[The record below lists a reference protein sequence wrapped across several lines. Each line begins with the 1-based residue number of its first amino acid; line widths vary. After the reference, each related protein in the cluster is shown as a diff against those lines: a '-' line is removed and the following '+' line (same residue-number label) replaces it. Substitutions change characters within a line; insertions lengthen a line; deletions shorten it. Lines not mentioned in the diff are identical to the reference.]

1 VKTALLVTSDEA
13 LRARLSRALGGVSI
27 FTAPTDAEAIETLR
41 LVDIDAVFRD
51 CAHRVDL
58 TDFVTRVKETSP
70 ATCIVA
76 IGTSDTGEAQA
87 ADFTAPASFTPREL
101 AHAIRHV
108 DERLRLLREIDGLRA
123 QLTRD
128 APAGA
133 PMPAG
138 GETASLSRL
147 LKGFSRLFAAGFDLP
162 RALEIFLDGIGEL
175 LRPARSALL
184 LPDEA
189 NRAYRVVAHRGLA
202 PAIARSAR
210 LSGTGGL
217 PQWLS
222 EQGRPARLADLTD
235 PEVARDLTLL
245 QGIVAIP
252 LLAQG
257 ELVGVLVL
265 GQPVIGAGY
274 PREET
279 ETLFDLATHF
289 ATALRDIALHHRF
302 QREKEFSEQ
311 ILERMSSGVVTIG
324 RDHRIG
330 AFNRR
335 AEEILG
341 VRAAEMLSQDLR
353 GLPSPLGD
361 MLFETLSRGQ
371 ALPRSEVQLALRRL
385 WLDVSTY
392 PLHGAEPA
400 PMGAVVVFEDV
411 TAQKELAARKR
422 QAGEA
427 QLLAR
432 VVARIADEV
441 NNPLVSINTF
451 VELLDERYDDP
462 DFRKAF
468 SSVVRRDVRRLVQ
481 VFEKLAGLVS
491 EGELHFSIVD
501 AHAVVASVVSAI
513 EPSEEGSAKHLE
525 VLDVSRDSTPQPV
538 RVDVA
543 QTRKALSYLIGFLA
557 HNTPGDQASVSISV
571 GRHGQAEAAE
581 SVWIL
586 VGSRSASVGTDR
598 LQRLFDPVHMVQEN
612 LIDVGPAV
620 SQRLIEAQG
629 GQLRLRQGR
638 HELSFLVA
646 LPPAAG

>member
-1 VKTALLVTSDEA
+1 MKTALLVTADEA
-13 LRARLSRALGGVSI
+13 LRARLTRALGGVSI
-27 FTAPTDAEAIETLR
+27 FTASGDAEALETLR
-41 LVDIDAVFRD
+41 LVGIDAIFRD
-51 CAHRVDL
+51 GVHRGDL
-58 TDFVTRVKETSP
+58 TDFVTRVKEASP
-70 ATCIVA
+70 ATCVVA
-76 IGTSDTGEAQA
+76 IGPADAGEAQA
-87 ADFTAPASFTPREL
+87 ADFVAPASFTPREL
-101 AHAIRHV
+101 GHAIHHV
-108 DERLRLLREIDGLRA
+108 DERLRLLREIDALRT
-123 QLTRD
+123 QLTHVASPD
-128 APAGA
+128 APT
-133 PMPAG
+133 PAAR
-138 GETASLSRL
+138 ESASLSRI
-147 LKGFSRLFAAGFDLP
+147 LKGFSRLFAAGFDRP
-162 RALEIFLDGIGEL
+162 RALEIFLEGIGEL

-184 LPDEA
+184 LPDEVD
-189 NRAYRVVAHRGLA
+189 RSYRVVAHRGLA
-202 PAIARSAR
+202 PAIARSVR
-210 LSGTGGL
+210 LAGTTGL
-217 PQWLS
+217 AQWLAA
-222 EQGRPARLADLTD
+222 QGRPARLPDLAD
-235 PEVARDLTLL
+235 PEVARDLILL
-245 QGIVAIP
+245 QGIVAVP

-265 GQPVIGAGY
+265 GQPVIGGGY
-274 PREET
+274 AREET

-289 ATALRDIALHHRF
+289 ATALRDIGLHHRL

-324 RDHRIG
+324 RDHRLG

-341 VRAAEMLSQDLR
+341 VGAAEMLGQDLR

-361 MLFETLSRGQ
+361 MLFETLTRGQ
-371 ALPRSEVQLALRRL
+371 ALPRAEVQLALRRL

-392 PLHGAEPA
+392 PIYGDGPT

-411 TAQKELAARKR
+411 TAQKELAAQKR
-422 QAGEA
+422 QAEEA

-441 NNPLVSINTF
+441 NNPLVSVNTF
-451 VELLDERYDDP
+451 VELIEERYYDP

-501 AHAVVASVVSAI
+501 AHAVVADVITAI
-513 EPSEEGSAKHLE
+513 EPSDEAGGKHLE

-557 HNTPGDQASVSISV
+557 HNTPGDRASVSISV
-571 GRHGQAEAAE
+571 GRHGQAEAAD

-586 VGSRSASVGTDR
+586 VGSRSASIGPER
-598 LQRLFDPVHMVQEN
+598 LPRLFDPVRMVQES

-638 HELSFLVA
+638 HELSFLLA
-646 LPPAAG
+646 LPPSAS

>member
-1 VKTALLVTSDEA
+1 MKTALLVTADEA
-13 LRARLSRALGGVSI
+13 LRARLTRALGGVSI
-27 FTAPTDAEAIETLR
+27 FAAPGDAEALETIR
-41 LVDIDAVFRD
+41 LVGIDAIFRD
-51 CAHRVDL
+51 SAHRGDL
-58 TDFVTRVKETSP
+58 TDFVTRVKEASP

-76 IGTSDTGEAQA
+76 IGPADAGEAQA
-87 ADFTAPASFTPREL
+87 ADFVAPASFTPREL
-101 AHAIRHV
+101 GHAIHHV
-108 DERLRLLREIDGLRA
+108 DERLRLLREVDALRA
-123 QLTRD
+123 QLTQAASPGAS
-128 APAGA
+128 APAGREA
-133 PMPAG
+133 S
-138 GETASLSRL
+138 SLSRI
-147 LKGFSRLFAAGFDLP
+147 LKGFSRLFAAGFDRP

-189 NRAYRVVAHRGLA
+189 DGSYRVVAHRGLA
-202 PAIARSAR
+202 PVIARSAR
-210 LSGTGGL
+210 LSGTTGL
-217 PQWLS
+217 AQWLAA
-222 EQGRPARLADLTD
+222 QGRPARLPDLTD
-235 PEVARDLTLL
+235 PDVAGDLTLL
-245 QGIVAIP
+245 QGIVAVP

-265 GQPVIGAGY
+265 GQPVIGTGY

-289 ATALRDIALHHRF
+289 ATALRDIALHHRL

-341 VRAAEMLSQDLR
+341 VGAAEMLGQDLR

-361 MLFETLSRGQ
+361 MLFETMTRGQ
-371 ALPRSEVQLALRRL
+371 ALPRSEVPLALRRL
-385 WLDVSTY
+385 WLDVSSY
-392 PLHGAEPA
+392 PIYGNEPTPRGAA
-400 PMGAVVVFEDV
+400 VVFEDV
-411 TAQKELAARKR
+411 TAQKELAAQKR
-422 QAGEA
+422 QAEEA

-441 NNPLVSINTF
+441 NNPLVSVNTF
-451 VELLDERYDDP
+451 VELIEERYDDQ
-462 DFRKAF
+462 DFRKAL
-468 SSVVRRDVRRLVQ
+468 SSVIRRDVRRLVQ

-491 EGELHFSIVD
+491 EGELHFSNVD
-501 AHAVVASVVSAI
+501 AHTIVADIVSAI
-513 EPSEEGSAKHLE
+513 EPSDEGSDKHLE
-525 VLDVSRDSTPQPV
+525 VLVVSRDSTPQPV

-571 GRHGQAEAAE
+571 GRHGQAEAGDR
-581 SVWIL
+581 VWIL
-586 VGSRSASVGTDR
+586 VGSRSASVGADR
-598 LQRLFDPVHMVQEN
+598 LPRLFDPVHMVQEN

-620 SQRLIEAQG
+620 SQRIIEAQG

-646 LPPAAG
+646 LPPSVS

>member
-1 VKTALLVTSDEA
+1 MKTALLVTADEA
-13 LRARLSRALGGVSI
+13 LRARLTRALGGVSI
-27 FTAPTDAEAIETLR
+27 FAAPGDAEALETLR
-41 LVDIDAVFRD
+41 LVGIDAIFRD
-51 CAHRVDL
+51 SAHRGDL
-58 TDFVTRVKETSP
+58 TDFVARVKEASP

-76 IGTSDTGEAQA
+76 IGPADAGEAQA
-87 ADFTAPASFTPREL
+87 ADFVAPASCTPREL
-101 AHAIRHV
+101 GHAIHHV
-108 DERLRLLREIDGLRA
+108 DVRLRLLREIDALRA
-123 QLTRD
+123 ELTQVASPD
-128 APAGA
+128 A
-133 PMPAG
+133 PMPAVR
-138 GETASLSRL
+138 ETASLSRI
-147 LKGFSRLFAAGFDLP
+147 LKGFSRLFAAGFDRP

-184 LPDEA
+184 LPDEVDHS
-189 NRAYRVVAHRGLA
+189 YRVVAHRGLA
-202 PAIARSAR
+202 PVIARSAR
-210 LSGTGGL
+210 LSGTTGL
-217 PQWLS
+217 PQWLAA
-222 EQGRPARLADLTD
+222 QGRPARLPDLTD
-235 PEVARDLTLL
+235 PDVARDLTLL
-245 QGIVAIP
+245 QGIVAVP

-289 ATALRDIALHHRF
+289 ATALRDIALHHRL

-311 ILERMSSGVVTIG
+311 ILARMSSGVVTIG

-335 AEEILG
+335 AEEILAG
-341 VRAAEMLSQDLR
+341 GAAEMLGQDLR
-353 GLPSPLGD
+353 RLPSPLGD

-392 PLHGAEPA
+392 PIYGNEPT

-411 TAQKELAARKR
+411 TAQKELAAQKR
-422 QAGEA
+422 QAEEA

-441 NNPLVSINTF
+441 NNPLVSVNTF
-451 VELLDERYDDP
+451 VELIEESYDDP

-468 SSVVRRDVRRLVQ
+468 SSIVRRDVHRLVQ

-491 EGELHFSIVD
+491 EGELHFSNVD
-501 AHAVVASVVSAI
+501 AHTIVVDVVNAI
-513 EPSEEGSAKHLE
+513 ETSDEGSGKHLE

-557 HNTPGDQASVSISV
+557 HTTPGEQANVSISV
-571 GRHGQAEAAE
+571 GRHGQAEAGD

-586 VGSRSASVGTDR
+586 VGSRSASVGADR
-598 LQRLFDPVHMVQEN
+598 LTRLFDPVHMVQES

-629 GQLRLRQGR
+629 GQLRLRQAR

-646 LPPAAG
+646 LPPAAS

>member
-1 VKTALLVTSDEA
+1 
-13 LRARLSRALGGVSI
+13 
-27 FTAPTDAEAIETLR
+27 
-41 LVDIDAVFRD
+41 
-51 CAHRVDL
+51 
-58 TDFVTRVKETSP
+58 
-70 ATCIVA
+70 
-76 IGTSDTGEAQA
+76 
-87 ADFTAPASFTPREL
+87 
-101 AHAIRHV
+101 
-108 DERLRLLREIDGLRA
+108 
-123 QLTRD
+123 
-128 APAGA
+128 
-133 PMPAG
+133 
-138 GETASLSRL
+138 
-147 LKGFSRLFAAGFDLP
+147 
-162 RALEIFLDGIGEL
+162 
-175 LRPARSALL
+175 
-184 LPDEA
+184 
-189 NRAYRVVAHRGLA
+189 
-202 PAIARSAR
+202 
-210 LSGTGGL
+210 
-217 PQWLS
+217 
-222 EQGRPARLADLTD
+222 
-235 PEVARDLTLL
+235 LL

-289 ATALRDIALHHRF
+289 ATALRDIALHHRL

-392 PLHGAEPA
+392 PIYGAEPA

-411 TAQKELAARKR
+411 TAQKELAAQKR

-451 VELLDERYDDP
+451 VELVEERYDDP

-491 EGELHFSIVD
+491 EGELHFGIVD
-501 AHAVVASVVSAI
+501 AHAIVANVVSAI
-513 EPSEEGSAKHLE
+513 EPSEEGSGKHLE
-525 VLDVSRDSTPQPV
+525 VLDVSRDSAPQPV

-557 HNTPGDQASVSISV
+557 HNTPGEQASISISV
-571 GRHGQAEAAE
+571 GRHGQAEAGE

-586 VGSRSASVGTDR
+586 VGSRSASVGADR